1 MIRETIQSRTP
12 FFARD
17 AIALASAMVLGLGLN
32 ATAQSQQAAIGTQE
46 AIQQVYLAFYGRP
59 GDPGGVN
66 YWAGEAGTAGV
77 ASVLDRFSSSLE
89 ASQLFAG
96 MSDEGKVTFIYRVL
110 FNRDPDGPG
119 LAYWAAELS
128 GGKRTLQQISYEI
141 LQGAQNDDLGK
152 IQNKVAA
159 AIYFAD
165 QLQARGITADYS
177 AQADIFLARN
187 WLGTINATTASLDA
201 AKIAIN
207 QLLDRIS
214 LAGKPQTLTGVLVA
228 PSSAPQSGRSAAY
241 FLPAKERSQVRALP
255 ASGAGAPNDGLL
267 CFGVPDGYT
276 PLANATVDQIDAFG
290 GQAAPTTMADSCGM
304 FVSAAGA
311 SVVALDVAAPN
322 FRPVRTSVSAFKDP
336 DGNQLPD
343 ALTLIPTTS
352 SYQLSGVR
360 LQNQTRLL
368 FTLTDSATN
377 KAILG
382 VVPGQIS
389 VTNNGAPAAIQS
401 FGYGATLSQAPASVA
416 MVLDASGSMWG
427 TPLQVAAASARLFV
441 SRKASADELSLTVF
455 DDKVYFL
462 DPAGTDAMIAYGG
475 KLSFSDG
482 AGQPIVLQPPANGYS
497 TNPSFA
503 EQMLK
508 LYDNQSD
515 AWKRTDPFFRVSGG
529 YYPYGGSTAL
539 YSAALKGVQ
548 SLGNTANRRYAI
560 VMTDGYDNAS
570 GMNTADTVINA
581 AKASNVATFTVAAG
595 SYVDA
600 NALQRI
606 ASETGGTY
614 TQVSD
619 MTQVQNLSSVFDA
632 IRTNIAY
639 GYAADLSK
647 AAAPGSLTLS
657 LDIGGSVVESILTVA
672 P

>member
-1 MIRETIQSRTP
+1 MTHETIKSRAP
-12 FFARD
+12 FFGRH
-17 AIALASAMVLGLGLN
+17 AIALASAMVLSMGGN
-32 ATAQSQQAAIGTQE
+32 VAAHAQQTVLSTQE
-46 AIQQVYLAFYGRP
+46 TIQQVYLAFYGRP
-59 GDPGGVN
+59 GDPGGVT
-66 YWAGEAGTAGV
+66 YWAQQAGTAGV
-77 ASVLDRFSSSLE
+77 ASILNQFSSSLE

-119 LAYWAAELS
+119 LAYWASELS
-128 GGKRTLQQISYEI
+128 GGKRTLQQISFEI

-165 QLQARGITADYS
+165 QLQARGIAADYS
-177 AQADIFLARN
+177 AQADIYLARN
-187 WLGTINATTASLDA
+187 WLGTIDATAASLDA
-201 AKIAIN
+201 ARAAIN
-207 QLLDRIS
+207 KLLDRIS
-214 LAGKPQTLTGVLVA
+214 LAGKPQTLSGVLVT

-241 FLPAKERSQVRALP
+241 FLPAKERSQLRALS
-255 ASGAGAPNDGLL
+255 AAGADTPADGQL

-290 GQAAPTTMADSCGM
+290 GQAAPSTTADSCGL

-311 SVVALDVAAPN
+311 SVVALDVSAPN
-322 FRPVRTSVSAFKDP
+322 YRPVRTSVTAFQDP
-336 DGNQLPD
+336 DANQLPD

-382 VVPGQIS
+382 VVPGQVS

-416 MVLDASGSMWG
+416 LVLDASGSMRG

-441 SRKASADELSLTVF
+441 SRKASTDELALTVF

-462 DPAGTDAMIAYGG
+462 DRAGTDAMIARGSG
-475 KLSFSDG
+475 LTFSDG
-482 AGQPIVLQPPANGYS
+482 AGLPIVLQPPVNGYS

-508 LYDNQSD
+508 LYDNQSET
-515 AWKRTDPFFRVSGG
+515 WKRTDPFFRVASG

-539 YSAALKGVQ
+539 YSAGLKGVE
-548 SLGNTANRRYAI
+548 SLGNSANRRYAI

-570 GMNTADTVINA
+570 YPNTADTVINA

-606 ASETGGTY
+606 ANETGGTY

-647 AAAPGSLTLS
+647 AALPGTLTLS
-657 LDIGGSVVESILTVA
+657 LDIGGTVVESVLTVV

>member
-1 MIRETIQSRTP
+1 MT
-12 FFARD
+12 
-17 AIALASAMVLGLGLN
+17 
-32 ATAQSQQAAIGTQE
+32 
-46 AIQQVYLAFYGRP
+46 
-59 GDPGGVN
+59 
-66 YWAGEAGTAGV
+66 YWAREAGGAGV

-89 ASQLFAG
+89 ANQLFAG

-110 FNRDPDGPG
+110 FNRDPEGPG

-128 GGKRTLQQISYEI
+128 GGKRTLQQISFEI

-165 QLQARGITADYS
+165 QLQVRGIAADYS

-187 WLGTINATTASLDA
+187 WLGTIDATAASLDA
-201 AKIAIN
+201 ARVAIN
-207 QLLDRIS
+207 KLLDRIS
-214 LAGKPQTLTGVLVA
+214 MAGKPQTISGVLVA

-241 FLPAKERSQVRALP
+241 FLPAKERSQLHALP
-255 ASGAGAPNDGLL
+255 AAGADAPAAGPL

-290 GQAAPTTMADSCGM
+290 GLAAPTTTADSCGM

-311 SVVALDVAAPN
+311 AVVALDVAAPN
-322 FRPVRTSVSAFKDP
+322 YRPVRTSVTAFRDP

-382 VVPGQIS
+382 VVPGQVS

-401 FGYGATLSQAPASVA
+401 FGYGATLSQAPASGA

-427 TPLQVAAASARLFV
+427 APLQVAAASARLFV
-441 SRKASADELSLTVF
+441 SRKASTDELGLTVF
-455 DDKVYFL
+455 DHNVYFL
-462 DPAGTDAMIAYGG
+462 DRTGTDAMIANGYG
-475 KLSFSDG
+475 LTFSDG
-482 AGQPIVLQPPANGYS
+482 AGLPIVLQPPANGYS

-508 LYDNQSD
+508 LYDNQSE
-515 AWKRTDPFFRVSGG
+515 AWKGTDPFFRVASG
-529 YYPYGGSTAL
+529 YCPYGGATAL

-548 SLGNTANRRYAI
+548 SLGGSTNRRYAI
-560 VMTDGYDNAS
+560 VMTDGYDNSS
-570 GMNTADTVINA
+570 GTNTADTVINA

-600 NALQRI
+600 NALRRI

-647 AAAPGSLTLS
+647 VVVPGTLTLS
-657 LDIGGSVVESILTVA
+657 LDIGGSVVESVLAVA

>member
-1 MIRETIQSRTP
+1 MT
-12 FFARD
+12 
-17 AIALASAMVLGLGLN
+17 
-32 ATAQSQQAAIGTQE
+32 
-46 AIQQVYLAFYGRP
+46 
-59 GDPGGVN
+59 
-66 YWAGEAGTAGV
+66 YWAREAGGAGV

-89 ASQLFAG
+89 ANQLFAG

-110 FNRDPDGPG
+110 FNRDPEGPG

-128 GGKRTLQQISYEI
+128 GGKRTLQQISFEI

-165 QLQARGITADYS
+165 QLQVRGIAADYS

-187 WLGTINATTASLDA
+187 WLGTIDATAASLDA
-201 AKIAIN
+201 ARVAIN
-207 QLLDRIS
+207 KLLDRIS
-214 LAGKPQTLTGVLVA
+214 MAGKPQTISGVLVA

-241 FLPAKERSQVRALP
+241 FLPAKERSQLHALP
-255 ASGAGAPNDGLL
+255 AAGADAPAAGPL

-290 GQAAPTTMADSCGM
+290 GLAAPTTTADSCGM

-311 SVVALDVAAPN
+311 AVVALDVAAPN
-322 FRPVRTSVSAFKDP
+322 YRPVRTSVTAFRDP

-382 VVPGQIS
+382 VVPGQVS

-401 FGYGATLSQAPASVA
+401 FGYGATLSQAPASGA

-427 TPLQVAAASARLFV
+427 APLQVAAASARLFV
-441 SRKASADELSLTVF
+441 SRKASTDELGLTVF
-455 DDKVYFL
+455 DHNVYFL
-462 DPAGTDAMIAYGG
+462 DRTGTDAMIANGYG
-475 KLSFSDG
+475 LTFSDG
-482 AGQPIVLQPPANGYS
+482 SGLPIALQPPANGYS

-508 LYDNQSD
+508 LYDNQSE
-515 AWKRTDPFFRVSGG
+515 AWKGTDPFFRVASG
-529 YYPYGGSTAL
+529 YCPYGGATAL

-548 SLGNTANRRYAI
+548 SLGGSTNRRYAI
-560 VMTDGYDNAS
+560 VMTDGYDNSS
-570 GMNTADTVINA
+570 GTNTADTVINA

-600 NALQRI
+600 NALRRI

-647 AAAPGSLTLS
+647 VVVPGTLTLS
-657 LDIGGSVVESILTVA
+657 LDIGGSVVESVLAVA